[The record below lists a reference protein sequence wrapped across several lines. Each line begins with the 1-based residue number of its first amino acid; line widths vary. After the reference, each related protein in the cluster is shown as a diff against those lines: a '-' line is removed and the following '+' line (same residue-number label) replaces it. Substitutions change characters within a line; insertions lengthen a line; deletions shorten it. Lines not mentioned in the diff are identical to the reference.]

1 MPKMKSKPSRT
12 EKPKKRPEP
21 ATKRR
26 DAIELKPAE
35 SAENFEHVLR
45 RLVIARDRLKANGN

>member
-12 EKPKKRPEP
+12 EKPKKLLEK
-21 ATKRR
+21 ASKRT
-26 DAIELKPAE
+26 DASALKPAE

-45 RLVIARDRLKANGN
+45 RLVIARDRRKGNGS